1 MNTKPDAQNKMIAA
15 HLKSGK
21 TITALEAL
29 QKFGCLRLAA
39 RIADLRK
46 LGMKIVTSYTDWN
59 GKRWA
64 VYKLKRC

>member
-1 MNTKPDAQNKMIAA
+1 MNTKPDAQTKMIAA

-21 TITALEAL
+21 TITAIEAL

-64 VYKLKRC
+64 VYKLKRG